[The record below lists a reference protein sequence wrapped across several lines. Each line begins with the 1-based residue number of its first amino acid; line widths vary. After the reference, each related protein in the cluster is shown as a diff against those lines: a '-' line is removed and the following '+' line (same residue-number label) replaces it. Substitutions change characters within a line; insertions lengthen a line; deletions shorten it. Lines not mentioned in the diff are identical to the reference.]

1 MPTILHGRD
10 ARSKRTPSEVR
21 DSRLRPVCFWS
32 PFVAACRGEIG
43 HQIRTRVAAAIKS
56 QMSPSPRS
64 PNDLDEAT
72 MLACPSP
79 ERLVDLE
86 TFPRDFDYPTK
97 PPLDPRTQAGPG
109 YAFPDATIDRR
120 PAAYGGGPPKPPL
133 EGLARLPVAVVSEAS
148 RRMVKVVLKP
158 LVTVPC
164 TRTTFDANS
173 EV

>member
-1 MPTILHGRD
+1 M
-10 ARSKRTPSEVR
+10 
-21 DSRLRPVCFWS
+21 
-32 PFVAACRGEIG
+32 AACRGEIG
-43 HQIRTRVAAAIKS
+43 HQIRTRVAAAVKS
-56 QMSPSPRS
+56 HMSPSPRS

-79 ERLVDLE
+79 EQLVDLE
-86 TFPRDFDYPTK
+86 TFPRDFDYPTE
-97 PPLDPRTQAGPG
+97 PPLTRGLRLVRDN
-109 YAFPDATIDRR
+109 AFPDATIDRR
-120 PAAYGGGPPKPPL
+120 PAAYGGGRPKPPL

-164 TRTTFDANS
+164 TGTTFDANS